1 MIPQIVNGVDRIA
14 GMLGR
19 SGRLL
24 SAAEL
29 MNAAQRETKLTDFGD
44 TCFEEP
50 LEVLLASYEAEA
62 DLTVFGRFTARWDA
76 LRFLSNL
83 LLLREAEKRTPAIL
97 EQTIDRPIFITGLPR
112 SGSTF
117 LHNLLA
123 QDRSNNIARA
133 WETIYPTPA
142 PKSRARNNDRRLR
155 KVNRQLAIFGKLA
168 PEFQSLHP
176 FTAYS
181 PQECTEITAHVF
193 RSLRF
198 DTTHVVPTYR
208 RWMDDAGHAA
218 AYRFHRRFLKHL
230 QYRNGPGRWIL
241 KSPDHVFALD
251 ALHDVYPDARFIF
264 THRHPREVLPSVAKL
279 TDVLR
284 RPFTRRVDRSEI
296 GRQVGERWAKGAAR
310 LVTEGA
316 RAAPDRVVHLKFG
329 DVTRNP
335 CDSVAAVYQHFGM
348 ALPPETAARIQRFV
362 AERPNGGYGSRKIP
376 LDEYGLELQAK
387 HQEYQEYTE
396 YFGI

>member
-1 MIPQIVNGVDRIA
+1 MIPQIVDGVDRIA
-14 GMLGR
+14 LMLGL
-19 SGRLL
+19 SGRPL
-24 SAAEL
+24 SGPEL
-29 MNAAQRETKLTDFGD
+29 MKLAQRATGLTDFGD

-50 LEVLLASYEAEA
+50 LEVLLTSYEQEA
-62 DLTVFGRFTARWDA
+62 NLTVFGRLAARWDT

-83 LLLREAEKRTPAIL
+83 LLLRDAEKRAPAIL

-117 LHNLLA
+117 LHSLLA
-123 QDRSNNIARA
+123 QDRSNHVARA

-142 PKSRARNNDRRLR
+142 PNSSTRSAGRRPRL
-155 KVNRQLAIFGKLA
+155 VNRQLAIFGKLA

-198 DTTHVVPTYR
+198 DTTHAVPTYR
-208 RWMDDAGHAA
+208 RWIDDIGHAA

-251 ALHDVYPDARFIF
+251 ALRDVYPDARFVF
-264 THRHPREVLPSVAKL
+264 THRHPGDVLPSLAKL

-284 RPFTRRVDRSEI
+284 RPFTRHVDRLEI
-296 GRQVGERWAKGAAR
+296 GRQVGERWARGAAA
-310 LVTEGA
+310 LVAEDA
-316 RAAPDRVVHLKFG
+316 RAAPDRVVHLKFT
-329 DVTRNP
+329 DVVRAP
-335 CDSVAAVYQHFGM
+335 FDSVAAIYEHFGS
-348 ALPPETAARIQRFV
+348 AISAEAAEKIKHLV
-362 AERPNGGYGSRKIP
+362 AERPNGGYGRRRVRP
-376 LDEYGLELQAK
+376 DEYGLDVQVKQQA
-387 HQEYQEYTE
+387 YQDYAAH
-396 YFGI
+396 FGI

>member
-14 GMLGR
+14 VMLGL
-19 SGRLL
+19 SGRLP
-24 SAAEL
+24 SAPEL
-29 MNAAQRETKLTDFGD
+29 MELAQRATELTDFGD

-50 LEVLLASYEAEA
+50 LEVLLTSYEQEA
-62 DLTVFGRFTARWDA
+62 NLTVFGRLAARWDT

-83 LLLREAEKRTPAIL
+83 LLLREAEKRAPAIL
-97 EQTIDRPIFITGLPR
+97 DQKIDRPIFITGLPR

-123 QDRSNNIARA
+123 QDRSNHVARA
-133 WETIYPTPA
+133 WEMIYPTPA
-142 PKSRARNNDRRLR
+142 QNSSAHGANRQPRM
-155 KVNRQLAIFGKLA
+155 VNRQLAIFRKLA

-198 DTTHVVPTYR
+198 DTTHAVPTYR
-208 RWMDDAGHAA
+208 RWIDDIGHTA

-230 QYRNGPGRWIL
+230 QYRNGPGRWVL

-251 ALHDVYPDARFIF
+251 ALRDVYPDARFIF
-264 THRHPREVLPSVAKL
+264 THRHPVEVLPSLAKL

-284 RPFTRRVDRSEI
+284 RPFTRHVDRLEI
-296 GRQVGERWAKGAAR
+296 GRQIGERWAKGAAR
-310 LVTEGA
+310 LVAEDA

-329 DVTRNP
+329 DVVGNP
-335 CDSVAAVYQHFGM
+335 CDSVAAVYEHFG
-348 ALPPETAARIQRFV
+348 LPLSPEAAARIERFV
-362 AERPNGGYGSRKIP
+362 AERPNGGYGSRKIR
-376 LDEYGLELQAK
+376 LDEYALELQAK
-387 HQEYQEYTE
+387 HSEYQDYTA

>member
-1 MIPQIVNGVDRIA
+1 MIPQIVDGVDRVA
-14 GMLGR
+14 LMLGL
-19 SGRLL
+19 SGRPL
-24 SAAEL
+24 SGPEL
-29 MNAAQRETKLTDFGD
+29 MKLAQRATGLTDFGD
-44 TCFEEP
+44 PCFEEP
-50 LEVLLASYEAEA
+50 LEVLLTSYEQEA
-62 DLTVFGRFTARWDA
+62 NLTVFGRLAARWDT

-83 LLLREAEKRTPAIL
+83 LLLRDAEKRAPAIL
-97 EQTIDRPIFITGLPR
+97 DQTIDRPIFITGLPR

-123 QDRSNNIARA
+123 QDRSNHVARA
-133 WETIYPTPA
+133 WETIYPTPT
-142 PKSRARNNDRRLR
+142 PNSSTRYTDRRLR
-155 KVNRQLAIFGKLA
+155 KVNRQLAFFGKLA

-208 RWMDDAGHAA
+208 RWMDDAGHTA

-251 ALHDVYPDARFIF
+251 ALRDVYPDARFIF
-264 THRHPREVLPSVAKL
+264 THRHPREVLPSLAKL

-284 RPFTRRVDRSEI
+284 RPFTRHVDRLEI
-296 GRQVGERWAKGAAR
+296 GRQVGERWAKGAAA
-310 LVTEGA
+310 LVAEDA
-316 RAAPDRVVHLKFG
+316 HAASDRVVHVKFG
-329 DVTRNP
+329 DVVRDP
-335 CDSVAAVYQHFGM
+335 LDSVAAIYQHFGLTL
-348 ALPPETAARIQRFV
+348 AREAAEKIERLV
-362 AERPNGGYGSRKIP
+362 AERPNGGYGRREIRMA
-376 LDEYGLELQAK
+376 DYGLDVQMK
-387 HQEYQEYTE
+387 QQGYRDYTDH
-396 YFGI
+396 FGI